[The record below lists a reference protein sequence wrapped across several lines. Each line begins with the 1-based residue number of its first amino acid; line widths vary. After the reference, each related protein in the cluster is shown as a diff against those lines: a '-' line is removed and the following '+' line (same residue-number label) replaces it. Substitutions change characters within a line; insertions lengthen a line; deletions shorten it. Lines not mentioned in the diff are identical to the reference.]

1 MNELKERMAA
11 FGPAAMSDAELV
23 GMVLGSTPRSRLEA
37 TVRSLLDV
45 VGTPRGL
52 ASRRVTELASVP
64 GMTGTRAHQLLAAIE
79 LGARAQVAVDAGQ
92 PLMTAADVAARCQ
105 RLKSEPNEVFLA
117 IAVNARNRVT
127 GEWVVARGW
136 ESGINLTPRQVFTLL
151 AKEAVSRA
159 IFVHCHP
166 SGDPTPSPEDVRF
179 TRRLIDAGRTL
190 DIKVLDHVIV
200 ASSGHA
206 SIRETAR
213 GEVEFG

>member
-37 TVRSLLDV
+37 TVRSLLEV

-52 ASRRVTELASVP
+52 ASRRVTELAAVP

-79 LGARAQVAVDAGQ
+79 LGARAQVPADAGQ

-105 RLKSEPNEVFLA
+105 RLKTEPNEVFVA
-117 IAVNARNRVT
+117 IGVNARNRVT

-151 AKEAVSRA
+151 AKEGAGRV
-159 IFVHCHP
+159 IFVHNHP
-166 SGDPTPSPEDVRF
+166 SGDPCLLYTSPSPRD
-179 TRRLIDAGRTL
+179 
-190 DIKVLDHVIV
+190 
-200 ASSGHA
+200 
-206 SIRETAR
+206 
-213 GEVEFG
+213 